1 MDFGTHHVCLKVS
14 DSARSAEFYQT
25 ALGFGECSI
34 IHHTPTITS
43 YFLSAPDHGLQ
54 LQLLHGVGL
63 DPGRASYGHLGMRTE
78 DIQASFAFHS
88 QMGCVSDQIVEQPH
102 QFGYF
107 IKDPDGYETEIVQLK

>member
-1 MDFGTHHVCLKVS
+1 MVRITSASRCSTRRGPLSFIKRHW
-14 DSARSAEFYQT
+14 DSE
-25 ALGFGECSI
+25 ECSI

-63 DPGRASYGHLGMRTE
+63 AADCAAYGHLGMRTE
-78 DIQASFAFHS
+78 DIQASFALHS
-88 QMGCVSDQIVEQPH
+88 QMGCVSDKIVEQHH

>member
-1 MDFGTHHVCLKVS
+1 MNFGTHHVCIKVL
-14 DSARSAEFYQT
+14 DPARSAEFYQT
-25 ALGFGECSI
+25 ALGFRECSI

-63 DPGRASYGHLGMRTE
+63 AADCAAYGHLGMRTE
-78 DIQASFAFHS
+78 DIQAGFALHS
-88 QMGCVSDQIVEQPH
+88 QMGCVSDKIVEQPH